1 MSTPDNV
8 DGVAKP
14 EVTITSDRNR
24 ISVDFLTQHTC
35 FRGRRKKNT
44 ICFRGRPRFFENRM
58 ELTSGERERLTTLV
72 VVGVRT

>member
-35 FRGRRKKNT
+35 FRGRRKKKHHM
-44 ICFRGRPRFFENRM
+44 F
-58 ELTSGERERLTTLV
+58 SGAPQILWE
-72 VVGVRT
+72 